1 MITIGLA
8 DDEPLFTAGLAM
20 ILDARPDMSVLWQA
34 IDGADAIRQHDH
46 EAPSILLLDI
56 QMPTLDGL
64 AATQR
69 LITARTKSKII
80 ILTTFDTDEYVLTAI
95 ESGASGFL
103 VKNIAPDDVV
113 AAIRTV
119 HDGDAVISP
128 GPTRRLF
135 TTFRNRPGGSAADA
149 SPTDSRLAEEL
160 TPRERDILT
169 LIARGRTNQEICD
182 ALWLTMPTI
191 KTHIGNLR
199 AKTQSRDRVQL
210 ALFALRAG
218 IAELT

>member
-8 DDEPLFTAGLAM
+8 DDELLFTEGLAM
-20 ILDARPDMSVLWQA
+20 ILDAQPDMCVLWQA
-34 IDGADAIRQHDH
+34 IDGTDVLRQHAR

-69 LITARTKSKII
+69 LVAAGTSSKII
-80 ILTTFDTDEYVLTAI
+80 ILTTFDTDEYVLSAI

-103 VKNIAPDDVV
+103 VKNTAPDDVV

-119 HDGDAVISP
+119 YGGDAVISP

-135 TTFRNRPGGSAADA
+135 TTFRKRPRGSAVEA
-149 SPTDSRLAEEL
+149 SPTDHRLADEL
-160 TPRERDILT
+160 TPREHDILA

-182 ALWLTMPTI
+182 ELWLSMPTI

-210 ALFALRAG
+210 ALFALRVG